1 MRDIGVRAAMRDEID
16 AISARRVR
24 SSRFG
29 SLSTWYR
36 ATAHT
41 RCAHSFA
48 LSGSEGGGPSSSNR
62 LTTRCVRR
70 RGAVREDVFSESI
83 SLRAYV
89 LARCE
94 SSRCGAGG
102 PTRAATRARRAA
114 RCRRR
119 RTAGRARKAAW
130 RPSCRVSSSGSASM
144 PKMCCSRGRSSET
157 CCLWAFHSRGDP
169 LQGRRPRASQRSIRT
184 RRAARPT
191 WATFGTAA
199 VRSDTPWSEKDRKKC
214 PPPARRIR
222 RQAGHIHRLK

>member
-1 MRDIGVRAAMRDEID
+1 MRDEID

-119 RTAGRARKAAW
+119 RTAVATARAPAPRRSRGTRDRCASAARHRLARRRRRHTRSPRPRRSERSPPPPTRKYLIPGRGATPRNGVIFFPRVRAR
-130 RPSCRVSSSGSASM
+130 CRVA
-144 PKMCCSRGRSSET
+144 PNIFEHLRRRGGNRKGIT
-157 CCLWAFHSRGDP
+157 HLHLP
-169 LQGRRPRASQRSIRT
+169 LRCR
-184 RRAARPT
+184 
-191 WATFGTAA
+191 
-199 VRSDTPWSEKDRKKC
+199 
-214 PPPARRIR
+214 
-222 RQAGHIHRLK
+222 